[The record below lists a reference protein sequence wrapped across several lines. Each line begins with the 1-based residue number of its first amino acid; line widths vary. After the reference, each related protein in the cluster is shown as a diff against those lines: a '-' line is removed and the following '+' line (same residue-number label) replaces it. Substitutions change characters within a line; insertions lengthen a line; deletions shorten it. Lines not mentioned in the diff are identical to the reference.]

1 MDRNLVAYYIAICAL
16 LAFISLIIGATS
28 VHAERTLRLD
38 GGKKIVHIL
47 RMNRG
52 IEWTVTIISTVAEVF
67 TYTLCIL
74 AVLQEWVNVTGDWL
88 NLRVILLSVG
98 APAIGVIHVFFTWFL
113 LELGM
118 WFTSNNI
125 EVAYEGSSEW
135 KTVTTR
141 ASLPVIL
148 GASYEGRK
156 RTNAA

>member
-1 MDRNLVAYYIAICAL
+1 MDRNLVTYYICICAI
-16 LAFISLIIGATS
+16 LAFISLTIGATC
-28 VHAERTLRLD
+28 VRAERTLRLD
-38 GGKKIVHIL
+38 GEKKIVHIL

-52 IEWTVTIISTVAEVF
+52 IEWTVTLLSTAAEVF
-67 TYTLCIL
+67 AYTLCIL

-125 EVAYEGSSEW
+125 EAAYEGSNW
-135 KTVTTR
+135 RTVTTR
-141 ASLPVIL
+141 ASLPVML

-156 RTNAA
+156 RKKAA